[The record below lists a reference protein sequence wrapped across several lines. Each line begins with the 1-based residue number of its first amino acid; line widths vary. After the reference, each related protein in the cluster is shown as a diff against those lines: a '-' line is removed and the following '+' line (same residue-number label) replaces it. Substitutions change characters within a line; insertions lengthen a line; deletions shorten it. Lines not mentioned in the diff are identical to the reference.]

1 MNDTTPSPADP
12 PRRVRAA
19 VIVGVLV
26 LGALG
31 VAGWKA
37 WQLHGERSRAE
48 RAAESS
54 QWQGLETRLDTLRAD
69 LRAQS
74 QRLQD
79 AAATNRVLRDEV
91 LALGQREALLEDS
104 LGKLN
109 DNTRRGSEAL
119 HLDEVASM
127 LALGERRLRIAGDLD
142 GARRAYA
149 LAASTLAGIDDPR
162 LLNLRQSLADERAA
176 LDALGPGPL
185 AAVQDRLD
193 ALDAALAR
201 LPTTAAPLVQP
212 PAWQRLIAPLV
223 QVRPA
228 QTGPLT
234 DTAGRTAALDA
245 LQVEITLTRA
255 AAERGDA
262 AGYRHG
268 LRRIDAGLLRLWP
281 DSPARRGL
289 RQTLATLGARPLR
302 PEAPLLGATLQQ
314 LRSLRDGR
322 NTP

>member
-1 MNDTTPSPADP
+1 MNDTTPSPANP
-12 PRRVRAA
+12 PRRARAA
-19 VIVGVLV
+19 AIVGVLV

-31 VAGWKA
+31 LGGWKA
-37 WQLHGERSRAE
+37 WQLHEDRSRAAQ
-48 RAAESS
+48 AAESN
-54 QWQGLETRLDTLRAD
+54 QWQALELRLDTLRAD

-74 QRLQD
+74 QRLLD

-104 LGKLN
+104 LNKLN
-109 DNTRRGSEAL
+109 DSSRQGSEAL
-119 HLDEVASM
+119 RLDEVASM

-149 LAASTLAGIDDPR
+149 LAASTLAGIDDPH
-162 LLNLRQSLADERAA
+162 LLNLRQSLTDERAA

-185 AAVQDRLD
+185 AAVQEQLA

-201 LPTTAAPLVQP
+201 LPATAPARAQP

-228 QTGPLT
+228 QAGPLT
-234 DTAGRTAALDA
+234 DTAGRAAALDA
-245 LQVEITLTRA
+245 LQVEITLARA

-262 AGYRHG
+262 AGYRHA
-268 LRRIDAGLLRLWP
+268 LRRIDDGLLRLWP
-281 DSPARRGL
+281 DSPARRSL
-289 RQTLATLGARPLR
+289 RQSLTTLAARPLR
-302 PEAPLLGATLQQ
+302 PDSPLLGATLQQ

-322 NTP
+322 NAP